1 MSVVELPRALV
12 VLDTDQCGLSAFER
26 FLDTER
32 ANHVEIRVIV
42 RAASDSGDDVDAAER
57 LLHDATILAQQRRFT
72 SAGWM
77 VIHDAR
83 ELDAELAETMR
94 FDEAVIIMPESGWP
108 TSQSNR
114 LRRSARRYGALVRF
128 DCVTTTQ
135 SATTPGTHET

>member
-12 VLDTDQCGLSAFER
+12 VLDTDRCGLDAFER
-26 FLDTER
+26 FLDVESPEEL
-32 ANHVEIRVIV
+32 EIRVIV
-42 RAASDSGDDVDAAER
+42 RAASDAADDMDAADR
-57 LLHDATILAQQRRFT
+57 LLHDATILAQQQRFT

-83 ELDAELAETMR
+83 ALDAELADTLG

-108 TSQSNR
+108 TSQSSR

-128 DCVTTTQ
+128 DCL
-135 SATTPGTHET
+135 ATTKHDAPPSNHET